1 MSCYFTAD
9 NHFGHKRIQYFEAQ
23 NRSVFETT
31 RDMDEFMIKA
41 WNKTVKKDDTIYHLG
56 DFALAPKNRKKEI
69 MEQLNGYKIVIR
81 GNHDA
86 GPIHMKE
93 IGFDE
98 VYNWMT
104 LKLIREELPDKR
116 LLLVHDSG
124 KFLKRRVDNVIDYII
139 CGHVHSNWKRKQN
152 AVNVGVDVWDFLPI
166 ALPAALNVFN
176 LDLDGKWKLEVDH
189 IPKWKG
195 ATASQEI
202 YSVCE
207 KL

>member
-1 MSCYFTAD
+1 MIFLTSD
-9 NHFGHKRIQYFEAQ
+9 QHFSHKRIQYFEAN
-23 NRSVFETT
+23 NRSGFETV
-31 RDMDEFMIKA
+31 RDMDDYMIKA
-41 WNKTVKKDDTIYHLG
+41 WNKVVKKDDTVYHLG
-56 DFALAPKNRKKEI
+56 DFALAPKSRKKEI

-116 LLLVHDSG
+116 LLLVHDSD
-124 KFLKRRVDNVIDYII
+124 KFLNRRVDNIIDFIL
-139 CGHVHSNWKRKQN
+139 CGHVHSNWKCKQN

-166 ALPAALNVFN
+166 TLPAALNV
-176 LDLDGKWKLEVDH
+176 LGYDLSGIWKLEVDH